1 MHARVAV
8 AGAVL
13 MLALGLSAARGA
25 AQAKV
30 DVTGKWAFNVET
42 SAGAGTPTFTFKQ
55 DGEKLTGHYT
65 GTFGEA
71 DLTGTVKGADI
82 TFSFTVDARAPP
94 SRTTPAQSTRILRG
108 NSSSKGSGG
117 APSRRKN
124 NDRHWIVRRSM
135 FGVRRS
141 SFVVRRSAFGVRRFG
156 ACIGSVRL

>member
-1 MHARVAV
+1 MTRMHARVAAV
-8 AGAVL
+8 GAVL
-13 MLALGLSAARGA
+13 MLALGFSAARGA

-82 TFSFTVDARAPP
+82 TFSFTVDA
-94 SRTTPAQSTRILRG
+94 QG
-108 NSSSKGSGG
+108 NAIKETYTGTVDKDTMKGKLVIEGLG
-117 APSRRKN
+117 EGTFTAKKQ
-124 NDRHWIVRRSM
+124 
-135 FGVRRS
+135 
-141 SFVVRRSAFGVRRFG
+141 
-156 ACIGSVRL
+156 

>member
-1 MHARVAV
+1 MARMHARVAAV
-8 AGAVL
+8 GAVL

-82 TFSFTVDARAPP
+82 TFSFTVDA
-94 SRTTPAQSTRILRG
+94 QG
-108 NSSSKGSGG
+108 NSLKETYTGTVYKDTMKGKLVIEG
-117 APSRRKN
+117 
-124 NDRHWIVRRSM
+124 
-135 FGVRRS
+135 FGEGT
-141 SFVVRRSAFGVRRFG
+141 FTAKKQ
-156 ACIGSVRL
+156 